1 MAKPNGISTTFS
13 KMMETHKR
21 TIVRTISYRITALLI
36 TAIWTGLSD
45 AVLIHIVLALLHYTM
60 ERMWLKIKWGK
71 IE

>member
-1 MAKPNGISTTFS
+1 MAKPNGISTTFG

-45 AVLIHIVLALLHYTM
+45 AILIHIVLALLHYTM